1 MPKGI
6 AAEQSSATSN
16 DTTNV
21 QQPTAEAEKSAQ
33 EQPVV
38 SPETTIEPLGQPTEV
53 APAENDANKST
64 SIPKE
69 FETPD
74 VDKAVDEAKR
84 SKHYRRGKP
93 TEDLGNVSSKD
104 LAAKEKEV
112 DQLQKNKPKRLPNK
126 QLN

>member
-1 MPKGI
+1 MPKI

-53 APAENDANKST
+53 APAKMTLINQRQFLK
-64 SIPKE
+64 I
-69 FETPD
+69 
-74 VDKAVDEAKR
+74 
-84 SKHYRRGKP
+84 
-93 TEDLGNVSSKD
+93 
-104 LAAKEKEV
+104 
-112 DQLQKNKPKRLPNK
+112 
-126 QLN
+126 

>member
-1 MPKGI
+1 MKHLKRQYLKKQHYKRHYFSTNHSRRSSAERI

-84 SKHYRRGKP
+84 SKHYRRGK
-93 TEDLGNVSSKD
+93 TN
-104 LAAKEKEV
+104 
-112 DQLQKNKPKRLPNK
+112 
-126 QLN
+126 